1 MFPYRSRSTK
11 DKKYEEEMENEL
23 RYMPD
28 TRRVLVD
35 AEMREDSKVVQV
47 TLLYFQEKDVAE
59 ALGCLESR
67 LLINQPQTNQS
78 N

>member
-11 DKKYEEEMENEL
+11 DKKYEEEKENEL

-28 TRRVLVD
+28 TRRVSVD

-47 TLLYFQEKDVAE
+47 LYFQEKDVAE
-59 ALGCLESR
+59 ALGCLRSR
-67 LLINQPQTNQS
+67 LLTKQPQPN
-78 N
+78 